1 MDLELKSCLYI
12 VCMRVAFAM
21 YISGLMVQLFV
32 SVKEVNALFL
42 GMFLDFYRL
51 CVMVYSP
58 VMTSV
63 TLDNGTSVRP
73 YPYIYIFS

>member
-1 MDLELKSCLYI
+1 
-12 VCMRVAFAM
+12 MRVAFAM
-21 YISGLMVQLFV
+21 YVSGLMVQLFV
-32 SVKEVNALFL
+32 SVKEVANALFL

-63 TLDNGTSVRP
+63 TR
-73 YPYIYIFS
+73 